1 MVSQF
6 SEWRT
11 SIGNSFSVYGVCM
24 CVCLCQREPTPEIDV
39 QVEIPEPLKKWLTD
53 DWDFIIKQKQVKG
66 RRVGL
71 V

>member
-1 MVSQF
+1 
-6 SEWRT
+6 
-11 SIGNSFSVYGVCM
+11 M